1 MSYCLNPA
9 CPHPENTP
17 QAETCHTCDAALI
30 LQGRYRAIKPLGA
43 GGFSRTFLAVDELQS
58 FRPSCVIK
66 QFLPQPA
73 NSEYLDTALA
83 LFQAEGTWLA
93 KVGQHPQL
101 PELLAVFT
109 DNQSW
114 YLVQEWIDG
123 RNLATILQEDGAWSA
138 TKVRQLLEDLLPV
151 LEFIH
156 QHQLIHRDIKPQN
169 IIYRSLDHRPVLVD
183 FGAAKVLSPNNLAQT
198 GTIIGTAEYIAPEQ
212 ARGKVVIASDIYGL
226 GVTCIHLL
234 TRVSPLDLFDHG
246 RDNWVWRDYLS
257 TPLPDVTLGQV
268 LDQMI
273 HRATL
278 QRYRSAGDVL
288 QDLQHSSIRKP
299 LAWGQGG
306 KWKLAVAGSL
316 TLVGLGLGWQLL
328 RPAFLQPTTQL
339 SPTTQFSPSPPVST
353 ERLMATKDCS
363 YCDLSNVNLSGL
375 DLSNVNLVGANLS
388 GANLS
393 HTILTNANL
402 NGAILREVNL
412 SSSDLANANLA
423 NSDLTDAN
431 FSRAILR
438 GANLEAAKLADTNF
452 QNADTTGILGQD
464 SIPGGS

>member
-9 CPHPENTP
+9 CPHPQNTP
-17 QAETCHTCDAALI
+17 QAKTCHTCDAALI

-43 GGFSRTFLAVDELQS
+43 GGFSRTFLAVDESLS
-58 FRPSCVIK
+58 HRPACVIK
-66 QFLPQPA
+66 QFLPQPTNA
-73 NSEYLDTALA
+73 EYLDTALT
-83 LFQAEGTWLA
+83 LFQSEGTWLA

-109 DNQSW
+109 EHQSW

-123 RNLATILQEDGAWSA
+123 RNLATILKDEGAWSA

-169 IIYRSLDHRPVLVD
+169 IIYRSLDHHPVLVD
-183 FGAAKVLSPNNLAQT
+183 FGAAKVLSPNDLAQT

-212 ARGKVVIASDIYGL
+212 ARGKAVIASDIYGL

-257 TPLPDVTLGQV
+257 TPLADVTLGQV
-268 LDQMI
+268 LDKMI

-278 QRYRSAGDVL
+278 QRYRSAREVL
-288 QDLQHSSIRKP
+288 QDLQSSSMRSPLDWRK
-299 LAWGQGG
+299 ARV
-306 KWKLAVAGSL
+306 WKLAAVGSL
-316 TLVGLGLGWQLL
+316 ALVSVGLGWQLL
-328 RPAFLQPTTQL
+328 QPAFLQSTPEISQTI
-339 SPTTQFSPSPPVST
+339 PFSPSPPVST
-353 ERLMATKDCS
+353 ERLIATRQCS
-363 YCDLSNVNLSGL
+363 TCDLSQVNLSGL
-375 DLSNVNLVGANLS
+375 DLSGVNLS
-388 GANLS
+388 GANLTGANLS
-393 HTILTNANL
+393 NTILTNANL
-402 NGAILREVNL
+402 SGAILREVNL
-412 SSSDLANANLA
+412 SSSDLTNTNLA